1 MIKGIHTVASGM
13 LPYLKRQEA
22 FANNLANINTPG
34 FKKDGVFQKELSKAE
49 QASIP
54 TESDWE
60 EPMVDEIHT
69 DFSAGQM
76 EYNGNDLNVAIEG
89 DGFFV
94 VSTENGERYT
104 RDGAFQLDSEGFL
117 TTASGDKVLTD
128 GGPVALIG
136 SKIKIDGDGKISVDG
151 SQVAQLMV
159 VDFAKPY
166 QLVKAEKGLFTPK
179 NADVTSQTAA
189 NFSIRQGYVE
199 KSNVGA
205 VEEMVNMVGS
215 YRDYESGQK
224 AIQIQDETL
233 QQLLE
238 KLGK

>member
-13 LPYLKRQEA
+13 LPYLKRQET

-34 FKKDGVFQKELSKAE
+34 FKKDGVFQRELSKAE
-49 QASIP
+49 RISIP

-60 EPMVDEIHT
+60 EPMVDQVHI
-69 DFSAGQM
+69 DFSAGQL
-76 EYNGNDLNVAIEG
+76 EYSGDDLNVAIEG

-94 VSTENGERYT
+94 VSTADGERYT
-104 RDGAFQLDSEGFL
+104 RDGSFQLDSEGFL
-117 TTASGDKVLTD
+117 MTANGNRVLTD
-128 GGPVALIG
+128 GGPVALVG
-136 SKIKIDGDGKISVDG
+136 SKIEIDGDGKILVDG

-166 QLVKAEKGLFTPK
+166 QLVKGEGGLFVPK
-179 NADVTSQTAA
+179 NESVTSQPAA
-189 NFSIRQGYVE
+189 DFSLRQGYVE
-199 KSNVGA
+199 RSNVGA
-205 VEEMVNMVGS
+205 VEEMVSMIGS

-233 QQLLE
+233 QKLLE